1 VQRVRFEDGLTENE
15 GVMPKFSWEPITDIP
30 ENLYTYTD
38 PGFHQLVK
46 KWGEVRGKTPKS
58 TMEIINSEIRREWAI
73 ETGKIEG
80 LYTLTKGMTET
91 LIKHGISAKLISHS
105 STNRDP
111 ELVAAM
117 LQDQHDVIEG
127 LFDFVGQ
134 RRTLSLSY
142 IREMHQTFTRHQDTT
157 VALTPEGK
165 LVEVTLIKGDWKKW
179 PNNPLQKD
187 VSIHEYCPP
196 EHVPAEMDR
205 LVKMHTSH
213 IEKKVHPEVEA
224 AFLHHRFTQIHP
236 FQDGNGRVARALA
249 SLVFLRGG
257 DFPCVVRDEER
268 AGYISALEA
277 ADEGHLLTLIE
288 FMVEKQKVLML
299 KALSQ
304 VGDIRY
310 DRRTGSIQEG
320 AKMAY
325 LETQP
330 DQALINHTNQI
341 IQAWQESAED
351 VLKKFQESLA
361 QIPTDKGSLGDEF
374 EFVPYHSIHKNL
386 RLPDDM
392 QMVPGG
398 ARVTVAINFQNRTLG
413 VLRLYLCSM
422 GEQNTPEKLYAAL
435 QHQFGRQIGSLME
448 DVDVDLQT
456 AKTKFNDWFSAHMD
470 AMIKS
475 WLD

>member
-1 VQRVRFEDGLTENE
+1 
-15 GVMPKFSWEPITDIP
+15 MPKFSWEPIKDIP

-38 PGFHQLVK
+38 PGFHQLAQEWV
-46 KWGEVRGKTPKS
+46 EARRNIPQS
-58 TMEIINSEIRREWAI
+58 TLEKIMSEIRREWAI

-91 LIKHGISAKLISHS
+91 LIKHGISAKLIAHN

-111 ELVAAM
+111 ELVGAM
-117 LQDQHDVIEG
+117 LQDQQDVIEG
-127 LFDFVGQ
+127 LFDFVRQ

-165 LVEVTLIKGDWKKW
+165 LIEVSLIKGDWKKW

-187 VSIHEYCPP
+187 DSFHEYCPP

-205 LVKMHTSH
+205 LIKMYTGHV
-213 IEKKVHPEVEA
+213 EKKVYPEVEA

-257 DFPCVVRDEER
+257 DFPFVVRDEER

-288 FMVEKQKVLML
+288 FMVEKQKALML

-320 AKMAY
+320 AKMAD
-325 LETQP
+325 LETQR
-330 DQALINHTNQI
+330 DQDLINHTNLV
-341 IQAWQESAED
+341 IQAWQESAKD
-351 VLKKFQESLA
+351 LLRKHQESLA

-374 EFVPYHSIHKNL
+374 EFIPYHSIHKNL
-386 RLPDDM
+386 RLPDDL
-392 QMVPGG
+392 QMIPGG
-398 ARVTVAINFQNRTLG
+398 ERVTVAINFQNRTRG
-413 VLRLYLCSM
+413 VLRLYLCSI
-422 GEQNTPEKLYAAL
+422 GAHQTPEKIYAGL
-435 QHQFGRQIGSLME
+435 QYQFGREIGSMME
-448 DVDVDLQT
+448 DVDVDLQA
-456 AKTKFNDWFSAHMD
+456 AKTKFYDWFAAQMD
-470 AMIKS
+470 AVIKA

>member
-1 VQRVRFEDGLTENE
+1 
-15 GVMPKFSWEPITDIP
+15 MPKVFWEPIKDIS
-30 ENLYTYTD
+30 EELYTYAAPD
-38 PGFHQLVK
+38 FHQLAK
-46 KWGEVRGKTPKS
+46 KWGEARV
-58 TMEIINSEIRREWAI
+58 EISEFTHEKLMGEIKREWAI

-105 STNRDP
+105 STNRNP

-165 LVEVTLIKGDWKKW
+165 LIEVPLIKGDWKKW

-187 VSIHEYCPP
+187 DSMHEYCPP

-205 LVKMHTSH
+205 LIEMHKRH
-213 IEKKVHPEVEA
+213 LEKDIHPEVAA

-236 FQDGNGRVARALA
+236 FQDGNGRIARALA
-249 SLVFLRGG
+249 SLVFLRAGC
-257 DFPCVVRDEER
+257 FPFVVRDEER
-268 AGYISALEA
+268 ATYINALEA
-277 ADEGHLLTLIE
+277 ADEGQLLSLVK
-288 FMVEKQKVLML
+288 FMAEKQKDLIL
-299 KALSQ
+299 KSLSQ
-304 VGDIRY
+304 LENIGI
-310 DRRTGSIQEG
+310 DRRKGSIQEG

-325 LETQP
+325 LEP
-330 DQALINHTNQI
+330 PHDQALINHTNLI
-341 IQAWQESAED
+341 IQAWQENAEE
-351 VLKKFQESLA
+351 VLKKYQASLA

-374 EFVPYHSIHKNL
+374 EFVSYQSIHKNL
-386 RLPDDM
+386 RLPDDW
-392 QMVPGG
+392 QMIPGA
-398 ARVTVAINFQNRTLG
+398 ARVTVAINFQNRTRG
-413 VLRLYLCSM
+413 VLRLYLCSL
-422 GEQNTPEKLYAAL
+422 GTQITPEKVYAAL
-435 QHQFGRQIGSLME
+435 HYQFGRQIGSIME
-448 DVDVDLQT
+448 DVDVDLHSVQLM
-456 AKTKFNDWFSAHMD
+456 FRDWFDANMD
-470 AMIKS
+470 GMIQS

>member
-1 VQRVRFEDGLTENE
+1 
-15 GVMPKFSWEPITDIP
+15 MPKVFWEPIKDIS
-30 ENLYTYTD
+30 EELYSYAD
-38 PGFHQLVK
+38 PDFRQLAK
-46 KWGEVRGKTPKS
+46 KWREVRGKTPES
-58 TMEIINSEIRREWAI
+58 TLEIINSEIKREWAI

-105 STNRDP
+105 STNRNP

-165 LVEVTLIKGDWKKW
+165 LIEVPLIKGDWKKW
-179 PNNPLQKD
+179 PNNPVQKD
-187 VSIHEYCPP
+187 DSIHEYCPP

-205 LVKMHTSH
+205 LIEMHKRH
-213 IEKKVHPEVEA
+213 LEKDIHPEIEG

-236 FQDGNGRVARALA
+236 FQDGNGRIARALA
-249 SLVFLRGG
+249 SLVFLRAGS
-257 DFPCVVRDEER
+257 FPFVVRDEER
-268 AGYISALEA
+268 ATYINALEA
-277 ADEGHLLTLIE
+277 ADEGHLLSLIQ
-288 FMVEKQKVLML
+288 FMVEKQKDLML
-299 KALSQ
+299 KSLSQ
-304 VGDIRY
+304 VEIIGLNQRK
-310 DRRTGSIQEG
+310 GSIQEG
-320 AKMAY
+320 AKMSY

-330 DQALINHTNQI
+330 DQVLINHTNLI

-351 VLKKFQESLA
+351 VLKRNQESLA

-374 EFVPYHSIHKNL
+374 EFVAYHSIHKNL
-386 RLPDDM
+386 RLRDDM
-392 QMVPGG
+392 HMVPGG
-398 ARVTVAINFQNRTLG
+398 ACVTVAINFQNRTLG
-413 VLRLYLCSM
+413 VLRLYLCSI
-422 GEQNTPEKLYAAL
+422 GAHQTPEKLYAAL

-448 DVDVDLQT
+448 DVDVDLHT
-456 AKTKFNDWFSAHMD
+456 AKTKFSDWFSAQMD

>member
-1 VQRVRFEDGLTENE
+1 
-15 GVMPKFSWEPITDIP
+15 MPKLFWEPIKDIP

-38 PGFHQLVK
+38 PGLHQLAK

-58 TMEIINSEIRREWAI
+58 TLEKMMSEIRREWAI

-117 LQDQHDVIEG
+117 LQDQQDVIEG
-127 LFDFVGQ
+127 LIDFVSQ
-134 RRTLSLSY
+134 RRTLALSY

-165 LVEVTLIKGDWKKW
+165 LIEVSLIKGDWKKW

-187 VSIHEYCPP
+187 DSFHEYCPP

-205 LVKMHTSH
+205 LIKMYTGHV
-213 IEKKVHPEVEA
+213 EKKVYPEVEA

-257 DFPCVVRDEER
+257 DFPFVVRDEER

-288 FMVEKQKVLML
+288 FMVEKQKTLML

-325 LETQP
+325 FETQH
-330 DQALINHTNQI
+330 DQELINHTNLV

-351 VLKKFQESLA
+351 LLGKHQESLA
-361 QIPTDKGSLGDEF
+361 QIPTEKGSLGDEF
-374 EFVPYHSIHKNL
+374 EFVSYQSIHKKL

-392 QMVPGG
+392 QMIPGG
-398 ARVTVAINFQNRTLG
+398 ERVTVAINFQNRTLG
-413 VLRLYLCSM
+413 VLRLYLCSI
-422 GEQNTPEKLYAAL
+422 GAHQTPENIYAAL
-435 QHQFGRQIGSLME
+435 HFQFSRQIAFIAE
-448 DVDVDLQT
+448 DAAVDLQT
-456 AKTKFNDWFSAHMD
+456 AKLRFREWFGTHMD
-470 AMIKS
+470 AMIKA
-475 WLD
+475 WLDQ

>member
-1 VQRVRFEDGLTENE
+1 
-15 GVMPKFSWEPITDIP
+15 MPKLSWEPIKDIP
-30 ENLYTYTD
+30 ENLYAYAD
-38 PGFHQLVK
+38 LDFRKLAK
-46 KWGEVRGKTPKS
+46 KWGEVSGKIPES
-58 TMEIINSEIRREWAI
+58 TLEKVMNEIRREWAI

-117 LQDQHDVIEG
+117 LKDQQDVIEG

-165 LVEVTLIKGDWKKW
+165 LIEVSLIKGDWKKW
-179 PNNPLQKD
+179 PNNPLRKD
-187 VSIHEYCPP
+187 DSIHEYCPP
-196 EHVPAEMDR
+196 EHVAAEMDR
-205 LVKMHTSH
+205 LIEMHMRH
-213 IEKKVHPEVEA
+213 VEKDIHPEVEA
-224 AFLHHRFTQIHP
+224 AFLHHRFTKIHP

-257 DFPCVVRDEER
+257 DFPFVVRDEER
-268 AGYISALEA
+268 ATYISALEA
-277 ADEGHLLTLIE
+277 ADEGHLLMLIE
-288 FMVEKQKVLML
+288 FMVEKQKDLIL
-299 KALSQ
+299 QSLSQ
-304 VGDIRY
+304 VENIGF

-325 LETQP
+325 LETQN
-330 DQALINHTNQI
+330 DQDLIDHTNLI
-341 IQAWQESAED
+341 IQAWQESAQD
-351 VLKKFQESLA
+351 LLRKHQDSLA
-361 QIPTDKGSLGDEF
+361 QITTDKGSLGDDF
-374 EFVPYHSIHKNL
+374 EFVPYQSIHKNL

-392 QMVPGG
+392 HIILGG
-398 ARVTVAINFQNRTLG
+398 ERVTVAINFQNRTLG
-413 VLRLYLCSM
+413 VLRLYLCSI
-422 GEQNTPEKLYAAL
+422 GAHQTPEKLYAAL
-435 QHQFGRQIGSLME
+435 HYQFGRQIGFMMD
-448 DVDVDLQT
+448 DVDVDLPT
-456 AKTKFNDWFSAHMD
+456 AKLKFRDWFSTQMD